1 MSPGQIA
8 RKILGPAFRPA
19 GEAYRRIFVDM
30 ARVADWFAAQL
41 PPNARVLDIGGG
53 DGYVVNLLLERR
65 RDVVVTMTDIAPQIG
80 TFIAE
85 RNRSRVRLFPGA
97 EATAIDGQF
106 DVITLA
112 DVVHHVPA
120 SQRGAF
126 FSMLGAVAN
135 RTGANS
141 FLIKDIR
148 PGNLRAKLALWGDIY
163 ITGDRHVLQV
173 PEGEIGIPGFHRTA
187 SAMPDFPNYCIAL
200 SRGANAGRG

>member
-30 ARVADWFAAQL
+30 AKVTDWFSAQL
-41 PPNARVLDIGGG
+41 PPNARVLDVGGG

-65 RDVVVTMTDIAPQIG
+65 RDIVVTMTDIAPRIG

-85 RNRSRVRLFPGA
+85 RHRSRVMLLPGA
-97 EATAIDGQF
+97 QATAVNGEF
-106 DVITLA
+106 DAITLA

-120 SQRGAF
+120 SQRDAF
-126 FSMLGAVAN
+126 FSMLGSVAS
-135 RTGANS
+135 RTGARL

-148 PGNLRAKLALWGDIY
+148 PGNLRAKLALWGDVY
-163 ITGDRHVLQV
+163 ITGDRHVCQLA
-173 PEGEIGIPGFHRTA
+173 EGEISIPGFHPTA
-187 SAMPDFPNYCIAL
+187 CAMPDFPNYCVAL
-200 SRGANAGRG
+200 GRNENAD